1 MKQFFRN
8 NGGLLLL
15 AGVLLAALL
24 AIGSAILG
32 HNPLTNVVEIIT
44 TPFRAL
50 SSTVADWAQS
60 QYDRAFRY
68 DELLADYEALRERV
82 AELEEAAR
90 EGQDAL
96 RENQRLEELLKL
108 AQERPEFSYADAMVT
123 RRSSSNWESNL
134 TINQGTSAGVAV
146 EDCVIDEYGNLVGVV
161 TEVGT
166 NWALVTTVLD
176 PDTELGGRIARTDDS
191 AIVEGD
197 FALMQEGELKLSYLP
212 QDTQLVSGDQV
223 TTSGLGGVY
232 PDGLL
237 VGTLQ
242 GIYTEE
248 DGLSRYGVIRPAAD
262 VENIRYVYIITD
274 FGGE

>member
-15 AGVLLAALL
+15 AAVLLAALL

-32 HNPLTNVVEIIT
+32 QNPLTNAVEVIT

-50 SSTVADWAQS
+50 SSTVAGWVQA
-60 QYDRAFRY
+60 QYDRTFRY

-96 RENQRLEELLKL
+96 RENERLEELLGL
-108 AQERPEFSYADAMVT
+108 AEERPEFTFADATVT
-123 RRSSSNWESNL
+123 KRSSSNWGSDL
-134 TINQGTSAGVAV
+134 TINQGAGAGIAV
-146 EDCVIDEYGNLVGVV
+146 NDCVIDEYGSLVGVV

-166 NWALVTTVLD
+166 NWSLVTTVLD

-197 FALMQEGELKLSYLP
+197 FTLMQEGKLKLSYLP

-248 DGLSRYGVIRPAAD
+248 DGLSRYGVIQPAAD